1 VRSHTAE
8 DGKCYGVDGS
18 DNRLALK
25 STIIGGFKRK
35 TPSSGT
41 ICVLDH
47 SWINSVGKGIA

>member
-1 VRSHTAE
+1 MRSHTAE
-8 DGKCYGVDGS
+8 DGKRYGVDGS